1 MRDPSVVKDLVRLN
15 GINSETAQKMLQDLQ
30 GDVQQCVECDQVYS
44 PQADAKRLQ
53 LGEPLHPLATAYALF
68 IPCSRNRPHTGKLLG
83 TLCCYVLCRSPFWL
97 FIAMCVGQTSGWLNK
112 GMRD

>member
-1 MRDPSVVKDLVRLN
+1 MRDPVVVKDLVRLN

-53 LGEPLHPLATAYALF
+53 LGEPLHTLATAYALF
-68 IPCSRNRPHTGKLLG
+68 IPCSRNGPLQESYLG
-83 TLCCYVLCRSPFWL
+83 LFVVMCFVNPPFGYLSQCVLDKQV
-97 FIAMCVGQTSGWLNK
+97 VG
-112 GMRD
+112 